1 VSERAAQRTRVSRAN
16 AALGLAILLAAADP
30 PGTQAAQVSTWR
42 PVASG
47 VEYATVPVEKP
58 IGIGDGILHVVRI
71 DPARAELR
79 AHLASE
85 PGERRRT
92 AREWCEAKNLV
103 VATNLGMYATDL
115 RSNVGYAR
123 KGAHLNNG
131 RFHPQYKSFLAFG
144 PRRPQLDAAVLLDAE
159 EPRLHDRLAAYEVV
173 IQNLR
178 LVRAPGQNAWS
189 KQEKRWTEA
198 AIAVDRQG
206 RILFLFTRT
215 PFSMWELNR
224 ALLSLPLGIRKAM
237 HVEGGP
243 EASLS
248 VRGPAFELHLDGSY
262 ETAFHE
268 GDDLL
273 GQLAIPNVIGVAAAP
288 ED

>member
-1 VSERAAQRTRVSRAN
+1 
-16 AALGLAILLAAADP
+16 
-30 PGTQAAQVSTWR
+30 
-42 PVASG
+42 
-47 VEYATVPVEKP
+47 
-58 IGIGDGILHVVRI
+58 
-71 DPARAELR
+71 
-79 AHLASE
+79 
-85 PGERRRT
+85 
-92 AREWCEAKNLV
+92 
-103 VATNLGMYATDL
+103 M
-115 RSNVGYAR
+115 
-123 KGAHLNNG
+123 
-131 RFHPQYKSFLAFG
+131 
-144 PRRPQLDAAVLLDAE
+144 DAE